1 MKFSMR
7 VVFSLTALYLALSAL
22 AFAGDDAHLYIVH
35 GIPGRDVSASL
46 DPTLP
51 VDVLLNDDVCTER
64 GIAFGAVVGPLT
76 LPPGQYNLKISP
88 ANPFVPC
95 SNSPLVDSNVTLKA
109 GQNLSAVA
117 ALDDKGQ
124 PTVFTFE
131 NNLASVAEGR
141 ARIILTNAADAP
153 VLQVILEVV
162 GSNQKYTYNV
172 SPGKTIVATLPADPY
187 TIQVESNGTI
197 LIPFQPLTLP
207 SVSAILIYTTGLASN
222 GSLTLVTKTVKD
234 VI

>member
-1 MKFSMR
+1 MKFGMR
-7 VVFSLTALYLALSAL
+7 VVCSLAALYLALSTL

-51 VDVLLNDDVCTER
+51 VDVLLNDDVCSER
-64 GIAFGAVVGPLT
+64 GITFGAVVGPLT
-76 LPPGQYNLKISP
+76 LPPGQYDVKISP

-95 SNSPLVDSNVTLKA
+95 SNSALVESDVALKA
-109 GQNLSAVA
+109 GENVSAVA
-117 ALDDKGQ
+117 ALDAKGQ
-124 PTVFTFE
+124 PAILTFG
-131 NNLASVAEGR
+131 NNFSSVTEGD
-141 ARIILTNAADAP
+141 ARIILSNAADAP

-162 GSNQKYTYNV
+162 GSNQKFTYNV
-172 SPGKTIVATLPADPY
+172 NPGKTVVAVLPANPY
-187 TIQVESNGTI
+187 TIEVESNGSV
-197 LIPFQPLTLP
+197 LIPLQPLTLP
-207 SVSAILIYTTGLASN
+207 SLSATLVYATGTASN